1 MNAKKASRRRKN
13 PRIEIAR
20 TRADIR
26 RCFPVMRELR
36 PHFTNA
42 AKFIEQVSR
51 QQRDGYL
58 LAFVEEGGEVRG
70 VAGYRF
76 LESLFSGKFLYV
88 DDLVT
93 RDRDRS
99 RGFGA
104 ALLTWLIGQA
114 RKRGCVQLELDSGV
128 QRFDAHRFYLVN
140 RMKIASHH
148 FSIVTGDGGS
158 TKKRKRN

>member
-1 MNAKKASRRRKN
+1 MKAKKSSPRKTN
-13 PRIEIAR
+13 HRIGIAQ
-20 TRADIR
+20 TRPDIG

-42 AKFIEQVSR
+42 AKFIQQVSR
-51 QQRDGYL
+51 QKRDGYL
-58 LAFVEEGGEVRG
+58 LAFVEEDGEIRG

-104 ALLTWLIGQA
+104 ALLGWLIEQA
-114 RKRGCVQLELDSGV
+114 RERGCDQLELDSGV

-140 RMKIASHH
+140 RMKIASYH
-148 FSIVTGDGGS
+148 FSIPTSRTNAKTTTLIV
-158 TKKRKRN
+158 